1 MFFRQ
6 GVAVWPWLAWN
17 SQSSC
22 LSASGVLG
30 LKSGR
35 HHTWPSC
42 FQIRSPLEFRLAQN
56 SLCSPGTCCPAL
68 GSPSTPLGSQEAYL
82 GGLSSIG
89 GNSLLSRL
97 EACSIEME
105 VPLQTRITVVSGS
118 ELGGLSEQ
126 GTSCEKGTVPVV
138 LDL

>member
-1 MFFRQ
+1 MEVKEEREEEE
-6 GVAVWPWLAWN
+6 G
-17 SQSSC
+17 
-22 LSASGVLG
+22 GG
-30 LKSGR
+30 KRGGGR
-35 HHTWPSC
+35 G
-42 FQIRSPLEFRLAQN
+42 R
-56 SLCSPGTCCPAL
+56 G
-68 GSPSTPLGSQEAYL
+68 

>member
-1 MFFRQ
+1 M
-6 GVAVWPWLAWN
+6 
-17 SQSSC
+17 
-22 LSASGVLG
+22 
-30 LKSGR
+30 
-35 HHTWPSC
+35 
-42 FQIRSPLEFRLAQN
+42 
-56 SLCSPGTCCPAL
+56 
-68 GSPSTPLGSQEAYL
+68 
-82 GGLSSIG
+82 
-89 GNSLLSRL
+89 LSRL